1 MLKVIFLVEGELS
14 FAFFC
19 PFGYIPHPLDA
30 PNPFGHSS
38 TNLGSLYKGIVKD
51 TFVSF
56 KHLRKSKHTHHAL
69 DDALGNAEALLQLKE
84 KFELKISLK

>member
-30 PNPFGHSS
+30 PSNGLSISVNHKRQRS
-38 TNLGSLYKGIVKD
+38 TLY
-51 TFVSF
+51 F
-56 KHLRKSKHTHHAL
+56 
-69 DDALGNAEALLQLKE
+69 
-84 KFELKISLK
+84 

>member
-30 PNPFGHSS
+30 PIALSS
-38 TNLGSLYKGIVKD
+38 AILQFHNAVFFRSLN
-51 TFVSF
+51 SCPQWE
-56 KHLRKSKHTHHAL
+56 HRK
-69 DDALGNAEALLQLKE
+69 
-84 KFELKISLK
+84 

>member
-30 PNPFGHSS
+30 PLLASLALSSPTFGRIAGGGMMPRSQSYQERSPVKTH
-38 TNLGSLYKGIVKD
+38 TSL
-51 TFVSF
+51 
-56 KHLRKSKHTHHAL
+56 
-69 DDALGNAEALLQLKE
+69 EAGT
-84 KFELKISLK
+84 

>member
-30 PNPFGHSS
+30 PKMHTVEIYP
-38 TNLGSLYKGIVKD
+38 
-51 TFVSF
+51 
-56 KHLRKSKHTHHAL
+56 LRQPT
-69 DDALGNAEALLQLKE
+69 E
-84 KFELKISLK
+84 

>member
-30 PNPFGHSS
+30 P
-38 TNLGSLYKGIVKD
+38 
-51 TFVSF
+51 
-56 KHLRKSKHTHHAL
+56 
-69 DDALGNAEALLQLKE
+69 LGNGEPPILASGISVFWAMRSPNSTANALL
-84 KFELKISLK
+84 